1 MTTNYSLLILFP
13 LPLLFPS
20 FTGEE
25 GAGWPGCWQPIITSE
40 QSRNRQ
46 SHARGLKFSQDC
58 RQEGTSEVSLPR
70 SLFQSIH
77 VSSIHPHFV
86 AFPFGSDRPLLQFEL
101 QTLPSLTEVEV
112 SVSSGSSVAVL
123 FHLSV
128 RVFGT
133 WPVSVC
139 ERLGMLLTPRPGVE
153 SNAIKHKNVSE
164 VIAAKHSSHVSYI
177 SVCPLRLLIS
187 PHTQTGP
194 RCLLNLDD
202 VSC

>member
-1 MTTNYSLLILFP
+1 MTTNYSLLILCP
-13 LPLLFPS
+13 PPLLFPS

-86 AFPFGSDRPLLQFEL
+86 AFPFASQPFCLWIW
-101 QTLPSLTEVEV
+101 PSPASIWTANFAKFDWSWSFCFKWVKC
-112 SVSSGSSVAVL
+112 GSSVSLVCAC
-123 FHLSV
+123 V
-128 RVFGT
+128 RDVT
-133 WPVSVC
+133 CVC
-139 ERLGMLLTPRPGVE
+139 LWASRDAAYSEAWRGV
-153 SNAIKHKNVSE
+153 
-164 VIAAKHSSHVSYI
+164 
-177 SVCPLRLLIS
+177 
-187 PHTQTGP
+187 
-194 RCLLNLDD
+194 
-202 VSC
+202 